1 MKKIVILD
9 AQTIQTIAVAKSLKM
24 HNYYVI
30 LMCDSKNS
38 YGFHT
43 KYADRKIIVP
53 SIQSETEAFHLF
65 FVEFLQNE
73 KIDVVIPMND
83 YSARY
88 LSKNKSTLEQLTNFI
103 IPSYDI
109 FINAYDKNRLMKI
122 CETNGFPHPKTVDL
136 TTCNIE
142 AVDKL
147 IKFPALIKPNISTG
161 ARGIAIVESI
171 SEIQKK
177 LPHIVEIYGD
187 CHLQEFI
194 PSGGHQFKVE
204 LFIDDRKLI
213 NSTVIDKMRFYPPKG
228 GSCCYLQTVEKHDLI
243 DICFNLSLVLNW
255 EGFIDFD
262 LIEDP
267 RDGIVKIIEINPRI
281 PATIKACIISGVDFI
296 ENIVD
301 GSLKSPVKIYKYLPG
316 KYLRYL
322 GMDILWL
329 FTSKNQV
336 KSKFSW
342 IKTLFSSNEYL
353 EDGSFDDIKPF
364 FYGTIGGILKQTNR
378 HFRESKSEMT

>member
-65 FVEFLQNE
+65 FMEFLQNE

-88 LSKNKSTLEQLTNFI
+88 LSRNKDTLEELTNFI

-109 FINAYDKNRLMKI
+109 FINAYNKNRLMKI
-122 CETNGFPHPKTVDL
+122 CETYGFPHPKTVDL
-136 TTCNIE
+136 TTCNIDE
-142 AVDKL
+142 VDKL

-177 LPHIVEIYGD
+177 LPHIVDIYGD
-187 CHLQEFI
+187 CHLQQFI
-194 PSGGHQFKVE
+194 PSGGHQYKVE
-204 LFIDDRKLI
+204 LFISARKLI
-213 NSTVIDKMRFYPPKG
+213 NYAVIDKIRFYPPKG
-228 GSCCYLQTVEKHDLI
+228 GSSCYIQTVERQDLI

-267 RDGIVKIIEINPRI
+267 RDGIVKIMEINPRI
-281 PATIKACIISGVDFI
+281 PATIKASIISGVDFI

-301 GSLKSPVKIYKYLPG
+301 GSLKKPVKTYKYIPG

-322 GMDILWL
+322 GMDLLWL
-329 FTSKNQV
+329 FTPKNQV
-336 KSKFSW
+336 KAKSSW
-342 IKTLFSSNEYL
+342 IKTLFSSSEYL
-353 EDGSFDDIKPF
+353 EDGSFDDMNPF
-364 FYGTIGGILKQTNR
+364 IYGTIGGILKQMNR
-378 HFRESKSEMT
+378 HFRESKGEMI